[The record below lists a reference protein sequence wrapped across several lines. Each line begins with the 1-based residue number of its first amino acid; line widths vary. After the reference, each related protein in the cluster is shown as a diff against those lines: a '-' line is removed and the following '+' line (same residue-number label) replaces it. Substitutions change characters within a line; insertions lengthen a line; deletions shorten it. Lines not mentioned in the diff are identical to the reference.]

1 MKILVTGAGG
11 FVGANLVRR
20 LVKENH
26 EVYAFIHNRNAL
38 DVSGVSDA
46 GHRQHSGSSWRLQ
59 GIDKKDVNWYHVDI
73 RNRDDV
79 EHHVS
84 AIKPQG
90 IFHMA
95 TYGAYPDS
103 QKDSDKIYDVNLIGT
118 INMIRA
124 WDGYEVFINTSS
136 SSVYGK
142 QEQPMRENM
151 ERHPEGAYAIS
162 KLAAEYECQT
172 RTQMFDAPIINTR
185 LFSVYGPY
193 EEPNRLI
200 ISTIQKCLAGE
211 KMKFTQGTQKRD
223 FIHMQDVEDAYLKL
237 LRKPELAGEVLNIGT
252 GKQWSVRQA
261 VQKIMKATDYDCDYP
276 SFGAIE
282 TRKDET
288 FNWVANM
295 NKTWKRLGWKAEIG
309 FDEGIQKTVD
319 WVKQNTRVVDE

>member
-1 MKILVTGAGG
+1 MIWERSDEMKILATGAAG
-11 FVGANLVRR
+11 FVGVNMVRR
-20 LVKENH
+20 LIKENH
-26 EVYAFIHNRNAL
+26 EVHAFI
-38 DVSGVSDA
+38 
-46 GHRQHSGSSWRLQ
+46 HSGSSWRLQ
-59 GIDKKDVNWYHVDI
+59 GIDKKDINLYHVDI

-79 EHHVS
+79 EHYVKS
-84 AIKPQG
+84 IKPQA
-90 IFHMA
+90 ICHMA
-95 TYGAYPDS
+95 TFGAYPDT
-103 QKDSDKIYDVNLIGT
+103 QKDSDQIYDVNLIGT

-162 KLAAEYECQT
+162 KLAAEYECQA
-172 RTQMFDAPIINTR
+172 RTTMFKSPIINTR

-211 KMKFTQGTQKRD
+211 KMKFTQGKQKRD

-261 VQKIMKATDYDCDYP
+261 VQKIMKAAKYQDQWPAGDYP
-276 SFGAIE
+276 DFGSIE

-288 FNWVANM
+288 FNWVANT
-295 NKTWKRLGWKAEIG
+295 NKTWKKLGWKAEIG

-319 WVKQNTRVVDE
+319 WVKQNTRVMEE